1 MTFSRVIRGD
11 TLSRDEARH
20 TALQM
25 MEGKLSPEV
34 TAGLLSIM
42 AYRGETVA
50 EITGFAEAM
59 IEKSQKVTA
68 EFDVIDTCGTGGDG
82 SGTYNVSTASAL
94 LVSSLGVKVAKH
106 GNRSV
111 SSKSGSADVLEIL
124 GVPVEGNPE
133 ECLQRLSEN
142 GLSFFFAPH
151 YHSAMKHVAPVRQAL
166 GQRTIFN
173 VLGPLTNPAGARVRV
188 IGAYSLEAAKK
199 MAEAAMQL
207 PIDRAL
213 FVHAR
218 DGLDEF
224 SAAAPTDVI
233 ELRNGKLTEYVYT
246 PEDAGLRT
254 RPLEGALVRDARES
268 GALIEALLQNE
279 GPEDAKVLLLLN
291 AGAALYAAG
300 QTVTIKEGVQQAET
314 ALHHAAFEQLEQLRR
329 KGAGTV

>member
-1 MTFSRVIRGD
+1 M
-11 TLSRDEARH
+11 SRDEARD

-25 MEGKLSPEV
+25 MEGNLSPEV

-42 AYRGETVA
+42 AYRGETVP

-82 SGTYNVSTASAL
+82 SGTYNVSTAAAL

-111 SSKSGSADVLEIL
+111 SSKSGSADVLETL
-124 GVPVEGNPE
+124 GIPVESSPD
-133 ECLQRLSEN
+133 ECLQSLNEN
-142 GLSFFFAPH
+142 GMSFFFAPR

-188 IGAYSLEAAKK
+188 IGAYSLEAARK
-199 MAEAAMQL
+199 MAEASLNL

-224 SAAAPTDVI
+224 SAAAATDVI
-233 ELRNGKLTEYVYT
+233 ELRNGELREYTYS

-254 RPLEGALVRDARES
+254 LPLKGALVNDARES
-268 GALIEALLQNE
+268 GALIEALFQND

-291 AGAALYAAG
+291 AGAALYTAGRAA
-300 QTVTIKEGVQQAET
+300 TIKDGVQEAEK
-314 ALHHAAFEQLEQLRR
+314 ALNQSAYRQLELLRR
-329 KGAGTV
+329 KGAGAV